1 MFTMEHHVGR
11 LGEIRI
17 LGSLTLDEM
26 STYRSRFAALLQA
39 IPGKLVFCND
49 LRLADGVSPEVEQQ
63 GIALM
68 RAATPRIER
77 AAMLV
82 SRKGVFGVQMLRATL
97 STDSRVRRVFHDPH
111 EVEHWLSEVLDDAE
125 RERLRAFLVHH
136 G

>member
-1 MFTMEHHVGR
+1 MEHHVGR

-17 LGSLTLDEM
+17 TGSLTLAEM
-26 STYRSRFAALLQA
+26 STYRSRFATLLQTL
-39 IPGKLVFCND
+39 PGKLVFCND
-49 LRLADGVSPEVEQQ
+49 LRAAHAITPEVEQQ

-111 EVEHWLSEVLDDAE
+111 EVEQWLGEVLDAAE
-125 RERLRAFLVHH
+125 RERLRAFLTHH
-136 G
+136 D